1 MIIHTD
7 DEFVEQIKS
16 EVDHFDY
23 REDRVARY
31 RKETPQVCI
40 STKAGVEWQEVAEWY
55 NKWDRWGMGARKR

>member
-1 MIIHTD
+1 MIIHRD

-16 EVDHFDY
+16 QVDPP
-23 REDRVARY
+23 
-31 RKETPQVCI
+31 PQLCT